1 MKEPWGYED
10 SPWKNKTEW
19 MTFLRGCLRSAWSKH
34 PTKHNVIKKSR
45 KKIPNPNPRG
55 RVATVWGFTCPLCGG
70 TFPTSEGQ
78 VDHIVPAGSLLEKED
93 IQGFVE
99 RLLWVVESDLRLICK
114 TCNSALSL
122 GQKQGISFN
131 EARANKEAIALVKAK
146 KDLQWL
152 QERGIVAASSQQKRR
167 EQIVEQLIKERSN
180 EQIQVA

>member
-1 MKEPWGYED
+1 MKEPWGYEG

-45 KKIPNPNPRG
+45 KRIPNPNPKG
-55 RVATVWGFTCPLCGG
+55 RVATVWGFTCPLCGD

-99 RLLWVVESDLRLICK
+99 RLLWVVEEDLRLICK
-114 TCNSALSL
+114 GCNSALAYAD
-122 GQKQGISFN
+122 KQGIPFA
-131 EARANKEAIALVKAK
+131 EAKAIKEAIKIIKEK
-146 KDLQWL
+146 KDLTWL
-152 QERGIVAASSQQKRR
+152 EERGILPALSQQKRR
-167 EQIVEQLIKERSN
+167 EQIVVELTQGEN
-180 EQIQVA
+180 NA

>member
-1 MKEPWGYED
+1 MKEPWGYEG

-34 PTKHNVIKKSR
+34 PTKHNVIKKAR
-45 KKIPNPNPRG
+45 KKIPNPNPKG

-99 RLLWVVESDLRLICK
+99 RLLWVVEEDLRLICK
-114 TCNSALSL
+114 GCNSALAYAD
-122 GQKQGISFN
+122 KQGISF
-131 EARANKEAIALVKAK
+131 AQAKAQKESIKIIKEK
-146 KDLQWL
+146 KDLTWL
-152 QERGIVAASSQQKRR
+152 TDRGIVPLRSQKQRR
-167 EQIVEQLIKERSN
+167 TQIVEHILKERN
-180 EQIQVA
+180 DEVAR